1 MNHKPHEALDSLS
14 PWGEGWG
21 EGAALTTP
29 HSTKPPPLQLE
40 ARNISV
46 VLGHAGSRTQAL
58 RDVTLP
64 LQPGWTAI
72 VGPNGAGK
80 STLLRALA
88 GLQAV
93 DSGAVWLAG
102 KPLADWPDRERAL
115 RVAWLAQQGET
126 TGELTVREVVHL
138 GRLPRLGLFG
148 ASTAADEAIVQHAMA
163 ETECGAWQQRRLHQ
177 LSGGE
182 RQRVLLA
189 RALAAQASLLLL
201 DEPTTHLDPPHQV
214 ALVRLLLRQARA
226 GVAVVSVLHDLPLA
240 LMADRLVVMQA
251 GRVCAQGGRDEPALH
266 AALVDVFGGAIRIE
280 RIGTRWVP
288 VAHLPELD

>member
-1 MNHKPHEALDSLS
+1 MNRELHQRHEALPS
-14 PWGEGWG
+14 P
-21 EGAALTTP
+21 
-29 HSTKPPPLQLE
+29 HQLE
-40 ARNISV
+40 ARNIGV
-46 VLGHAGSRTQAL
+46 ALGPPHSRTQAV
-58 RDVTLP
+58 RDVTLS

-88 GLQAV
+88 GLQPV

-102 KPLADWPDRERAL
+102 RPLADWSDRERAQRL
-115 RVAWLAQQGET
+115 AWLAQQGEA

-138 GRLPRLGLFG
+138 GRLPQLGLFG
-148 ASTAADEAIVQHAMA
+148 AATAADEAIVQQAMA
-163 ETECGAWQQRRLHQ
+163 ETECAAWQQRRLHQ

-189 RALAAQASLLLL
+189 RAIAAQAPLLLL

-214 ALVRLLLRQARA
+214 ALVRLLQRQARA

-266 AALVDVFGGAIRIE
+266 AALIDVFGGAIRIE
-280 RIGTRWVP
+280 RIGRRWVP
-288 VAHLPELD
+288 VAHLPEFDA